1 MIFSK
6 INLENE
12 LIRIRTQKQRLI
24 DDVHEILQSA
34 QKDDEKILERLKS
47 TSAERDL
54 GIRINDKDRNRIFS
68 LEEIKTICIRYRLR
82 FLDSHYFRSE
92 YPYEAIAQIRQ
103 FETEYGLKI
112 GQFKIIAPEHTFNLE
127 NINKDPLLFA
137 RLDDNTFYLI
147 HKWGQDLAWY
157 KRFLLWPLQ
166 NLQTYLISLLLIAA
180 TFSFLLPASVM
191 NIWNIQSELYLRIWL
206 TLHTF
211 IAIFGLSL
219 WAGLSFDKTFSSMN
233 WDSKYYNY

>member
-12 LIRIRTQKQRLI
+12 LIRIRTQKQHLI

-82 FLDSHYFRSE
+82 FLESHYFRSE

>member
-12 LIRIRTQKQRLI
+12 LIRIRTQKQHLI

-82 FLDSHYFRSE
+82 FLESHYFRSE

-219 WAGLSFDKTFSSMN
+219 WAGLSFDKTFSSMS
-233 WDSKYYNY
+233 WDSKFYNY